1 MLVKI
6 EFYNAPDGQVC
17 VKPADGGMY
26 VLDENQKEII
36 QEMLLEIQEF
46 WPEAFKRLSDLYS
59 VSSLNRTGSSGHCYI
74 HLDSLFILTLLEKRI
89 KCKKSSLKKA
99 K

>member
-1 MLVKI
+1 
-6 EFYNAPDGQVC
+6 
-17 VKPADGGMY
+17 
-26 VLDENQKEII
+26 
-36 QEMLLEIQEF
+36 MLLVLCITLLTTFSLLIAATYFQ
-46 WPEAFKRLSDLYS
+46 
-59 VSSLNRTGSSGHCYI
+59 SLNNMKAELGHRYI